1 MRAFVEHQFTKGF
14 ILDEERIRKLN
25 EILIKRGEEFSPDAS
40 PTYEVIR
47 ADSIKYETKDVQE
60 IVNEANAEY
69 KKITELRVV
78 MGEQKDFELNLDFND
93 DGKTD
98 LTISGSDRDKVFLLF
113 SDLREYIE
121 NEVCT
126 IRLWIE
132 NIGSNSFSL
141 IMSLIY
147 IIMPIFFILIVT
159 RRYDISPA
167 IVESVLKSNNVS
179 EKVNYLIERDYRM
192 FRIISE
198 GQLSLWLIGLFVIFC
213 VLFLLAI
220 NRRPFIR
227 MFRRFFPSHLFM
239 FGKEIE
245 REKKRQQQRTNF
257 FWGVIIAAVV
267 SLVTG
272 IVLRLF

>member
-1 MRAFVEHQFTKGF
+1 
-14 ILDEERIRKLN
+14 
-25 EILIKRGEEFSPDAS
+25 
-40 PTYEVIR
+40 
-47 ADSIKYETKDVQE
+47 
-60 IVNEANAEY
+60 
-69 KKITELRVV
+69 
-78 MGEQKDFELNLDFND
+78 
-93 DGKTD
+93 
-98 LTISGSDRDKVFLLF
+98 
-113 SDLREYIE
+113 
-121 NEVCT
+121 
-126 IRLWIE
+126 
-132 NIGSNSFSL
+132 
-141 IMSLIY
+141 
-147 IIMPIFFILIVT
+147 MPIFFILIVT

>member
-1 MRAFVEHQFTKGF
+1 MRAFVEHQFSKGF

-25 EILIKRGEEFSPDAS
+25 EILIKRGEEFSPDVS

-60 IVNEANAEY
+60 IINETNAEY
-69 KKITELRVV
+69 QKINELRVV
-78 MGEQKDFELNLDFND
+78 MGEQKDFDLNLIFND

-98 LTISGSDRDKVFLLF
+98 LTISGSDRDRVFLLF
-113 SDLREYIE
+113 SDLREYID

-132 NIGSNSFSL
+132 NIGSNSFFMIL
-141 IMSLIY
+141 SLIY
-147 IIMPIFFILIVT
+147 IFIPSLLLIAI
-159 RRYDISPA
+159 RKYGSSPE
-167 IVESVLKSNNVS
+167 IVESVLMSNSVS
-179 EKVNYLIERDYRM
+179 EKVNYLIERDIRL
-192 FRIISE
+192 FRIFSE
-198 GQLSLWLIGLFVIFC
+198 GQLSILLIGFFIIFC
-213 VLFLLAI
+213 VSFLLAL
-220 NRRPFIR
+220 NRRPLLK
-227 MFRRFFPSHLFM
+227 MFRRIFPSHYFL

-245 REKKRQQQRTNF
+245 REKKRQQQRSNF

-272 IVLRLF
+272 IILRFF

>member
-98 LTISGSDRDKVFLLF
+98 LTISGSDRDKVFF
-113 SDLREYIE
+113 TVFRF
-121 NEVCT
+121 T
-126 IRLWIE
+126 R
-132 NIGSNSFSL
+132 
-141 IMSLIY
+141 IY
-147 IIMPIFFILIVT
+147 
-159 RRYDISPA
+159 
-167 IVESVLKSNNVS
+167 
-179 EKVNYLIERDYRM
+179 
-192 FRIISE
+192 
-198 GQLSLWLIGLFVIFC
+198 
-213 VLFLLAI
+213 
-220 NRRPFIR
+220 
-227 MFRRFFPSHLFM
+227 
-239 FGKEIE
+239 
-245 REKKRQQQRTNF
+245 
-257 FWGVIIAAVV
+257 
-267 SLVTG
+267 
-272 IVLRLF
+272 